1 MRIRRILCD
10 ESHMRRLVAI
20 PSLLACTVGVSGL
33 AAADQGGEERTL
45 FGASVQA
52 EPELS
57 PEELSERV
65 EAHGAYLEAMGW
77 EQHGDV
83 IGPSE
88 LFADSPDPQAT
99 ENDEWKHPPHRA
111 TIFLNYFGGP
121 MTNGTNSALMES
133 TCISAGTFDY
143 PGFAGSEAQALAII
157 ETFESQLAP
166 YGVRI
171 AYEEKPPPELPYAMV
186 MMGGT
191 PQMLGMQNGVLGV
204 SCSSDCGDR
213 WWRDATLAFTSAA
226 NASQTNTL
234 ATTAL
239 HEAAHAFG
247 LAHIDL
253 SPNSGYIMH
262 PFVDNSERVW
272 AQGCVEYNDAT
283 GGINCKPTHDIWC
296 GGGAQDTHA
305 EMMAYF
311 GANSP
316 DTEPP
321 VVEILS
327 PPSGQVLTP
336 GSSVEVEAEV
346 SDNHDGVGWKI
357 MIYKNGE
364 LVDEQPAFVFET
376 KWSLTGLPEGEYVLR
391 VQAIDH
397 DRNIGAD
404 EVTVVVGAQGSTS
417 TGDGDSA
424 GSTGGTTGGTSDT
437 GDDTGDNTG
446 ESGTSG
452 SGDSDPASTSATGGG
467 ADDDAEGC
475 ACASGERPRPGI
487 AWLLLPLLAL
497 FGRRR
502 RPSEHPAVARHVE
515 PRRQH

>member
-1 MRIRRILCD
+1 MCD
-10 ESHMRRLVAI
+10 EFPMRTPVLLPSLVA
-20 PSLLACTVGVSGL
+20 CTLGASGL
-33 AAADQGGEERTL
+33 AAAADQSAERTL
-45 FGASVQA
+45 FGASVRA

-57 PEELSERV
+57 PAELSERA

-83 IGPSE
+83 IGPPE
-88 LFADSPDPQAT
+88 LFADSPDPKAT
-99 ENDEWKHPPHRA
+99 ENGDWKHPPHRA

-121 MTNGTNSALMES
+121 MTNGTNAALMES

-191 PQMLGMQNGVLGV
+191 PQMLGMQSGVLGV

-272 AQGCVEYNDAT
+272 AEGCVEYNDAT

-305 EMMAYF
+305 ELMAYF

-327 PPSGQVLTP
+327 PPDGQTLEP
-336 GSSVEVEAEV
+336 GSSVELEAEV

-357 MIYKNGE
+357 MIYKDGE
-364 LVDEQPAFVFET
+364 LVDEQPAFTFQKT
-376 KWSLTGLPEGEYVLR
+376 WSLSGLPEGEYLLR

-404 EVTVVVGAQGSTS
+404 EVVVVVGQSSSSAGS
-417 TGDGDSA
+417 GDSA
-424 GSTGGTTGGTSDT
+424 GSTGDTDGTGDGTASDGGTSDGT
-437 GDDTGDNTG
+437 ASDG
-446 ESGTSG
+446 ETS
-452 SGDSDPASTSATGGG
+452 DSDPASGTSATGS
-467 ADDDAEGC
+467 ADDDDAEGC
-475 ACASGERPRPGI
+475 ACASGDRPRPGS

-497 FGRRR
+497 LGRR
-502 RPSEHPAVARHVE
+502 RPSAR
-515 PRRQH
+515 P